1 MAYVP
6 ANGLPFIE
14 EDEATGEVADLYEA
28 WKRDVQVPYVPNFLK
43 AMASSPDMLAF
54 SYKYWMAA
62 IEHLTLPQ
70 SLVSMIQYT
79 IATHNNCLY
88 CKSNHELTC
97 RTLGVDEDTLNKL
110 VEDLESLTPE
120 RVRAIIDFALK
131 VAKNAKMLVHEDF
144 DRVREQGVTDGEII
158 EIILIAAM
166 GNLND
171 TVADALQVDVDNMVT
186 MALDEMR

>member
-14 EDEATGEVADLYEA
+14 EDEATGEVAELYET
-28 WKRDVQVPYVPNFLK
+28 WKRDVQVPFVPNFVK

-54 SYKYWMAA
+54 AFKYWMAA
-62 IEHLTLPQ
+62 IEHITLPQ

-79 IATHNNCLY
+79 IATYNNCLY
-88 CKSNHELTC
+88 CKANHELTC

-110 VEDLESLTPE
+110 VQDLDHLNPE
-120 RVRAIIDFALK
+120 RIRAIIDFALK
-131 VAKNAKMLVHEDF
+131 VAKNAKMLNRADF
-144 DRVREQGVTDGEII
+144 DRVREQGVTDGEIV

-166 GNLND
+166 GNFND
-171 TVADALQVDVDNMVT
+171 NIADALQVDVDNMIST
-186 MALDEMR
+186 ALDELV

>member
-6 ANGLPFIE
+6 SNGLPYIE
-14 EDEATGEVADLYEA
+14 EDEATGEVADLYET

-43 AMASSPDMLAF
+43 AMASSPDMLALAH
-54 SYKYWMAA
+54 KYWMAF

-79 IATHNNCLY
+79 IATNNDCLY
-88 CKSNHELTC
+88 CKANQELTC

-110 VEDLESLTPE
+110 VKDLDNLSPE
-120 RVRAIIDFALK
+120 RIRAIIDFALK
-131 VAKNAKMLVHEDF
+131 VSKHAQMLVREDF
-144 DRVREQGVTDGEII
+144 DRVREQGVTDGEIV
-158 EIILIAAM
+158 EIIMIAAM
-166 GNLND
+166 GNFND
-171 TVADALQVDVDNMVT
+171 TVADALQVDVDNMVA